1 MADID
6 IDVNPQQSPINISPN
21 PQQNIIPVEVGEGT
35 APTYWGQILGDIDN
49 QTDLKERL
57 DSKQDTI
64 VDLDKYLKNDT
75 TQDNG
80 LAIKGTVSDPAG
92 TAVGDNAS
100 AKRAGVA
107 IGRKAETLNYG
118 VAIGG
123 TDGNTITHASAASVA
138 IGYGA
143 VCNGSNAAQI
153 GMGENTT
160 GGTLQFQDYRLL
172 NVDGTI
178 PNDRIPQLSS
188 KANTDLDN
196 LTETGEG
203 KFDAKAD
210 TDLANVLENI
220 DYVIE
225 SQLPTA
231 ENNYTWYRLYRSG
244 WCEQGG
250 FKASSGNTTTVTLL
264 KSFANTNYSILNT
277 QSLSS
282 TNDWNSNQQV
292 ISTQKTVS
300 SFEIKTADTISDN
313 SFYWEAKGLADLTN

>member
-6 IDVNPQQSPINISPN
+6 IDVNPQQSPIDISPN

-80 LAIKGTVSDPAG
+80 LAVLGTVSGPAG
-92 TAVGDNAS
+92 TVVGDNATAS
-100 AKRAGVA
+100 RAGVA

-143 VCNGSNAAQI
+143 VCSGSSAAQI

-160 GGTLQFQDYRLL
+160 GGTFQFKDYRLL
-172 NVDGTI
+172 NADGTI

-196 LTETGEG
+196 LSATGEA

-210 TDLANVLENI
+210 TDLSNI
-220 DYVIE
+220 TSIDKITDALAMDT
-225 SQLPTA
+225 SSASTIPASTTFTA
-231 ENNYTWYRLYRSG
+231 PSAGWVNY
-244 WCEQGG
+244 
-250 FKASSGNTTTVTLL
+250 APAGNTSTVLNISQNASGYISIEGKTMLTCSYVSGSDSTHAD
-264 KSFANTNYSILNT
+264 SFMAFVGK
-277 QSLSS
+277 
-282 TNDWNSNQQV
+282 NQ
-292 ISTQKTVS
+292 TVYHTMS
-300 SFEIKTADTISDN
+300 AGTVY
-313 SFYWEAKGLADLTN
+313 FYPCKGIE